1 MNFIIIL
8 FAAYLVSAAVVLA
21 GMILTPTR
29 SSRQID
35 ARAREQYDGDELF
48 EMIYLVAKANVALL
62 WPWFYLKSLLNDR
75 RAKRYE
81 RTRRKIR

>member
-35 ARAREQYDGDELF
+35 ARVREQHRGNKEF
-48 EMIYLVAKANVALL
+48 EMAYLVAKLYVAAL
-62 WPWFYLKSLLNDR
+62 WPWLYLESLWNDR
-75 RAKRYE
+75 REKR
-81 RTRRKIR
+81 